1 MTPENR
7 RTHRIL
13 AAATYLFT
21 TLLIA
26 PAALAGTI
34 VPFDDKV
41 APGTIL
47 IKTSERRLYLVL
59 DDERAVRY
67 SVGVGK
73 AGMQWSGRSSIT
85 GKFIKPD
92 FVMPNDLRRKNT
104 PAVIPAGSPRNPL
117 GAAALTLHEDYA
129 IHGTNQ
135 PGSVGGFVSHGC
147 IRMHNR
153 DVMDLYRR
161 VSVGTPV
168 IVTR

>member
-1 MTPENR
+1 MMTESR
-7 RTHRIL
+7 RTHCIL
-13 AAATYLFT
+13 AAVTYFIT
-21 TLLIA
+21 TLLFA
-26 PAALAGTI
+26 PAALAGTT
-34 VPFDDKV
+34 VPFDDEA

-47 IKTSERRLYLVL
+47 IKTGERRLYYVL

-73 AGMQWSGRSSIT
+73 AGMRWTGRSSIT

-92 FVMPNDLRRKNT
+92 FVMPDDLRRKNT

-117 GAAALTLHEDYA
+117 GAAALTLHADYA
-129 IHGTNQ
+129 IHGTNR

-147 IRMHNR
+147 FRMHNR